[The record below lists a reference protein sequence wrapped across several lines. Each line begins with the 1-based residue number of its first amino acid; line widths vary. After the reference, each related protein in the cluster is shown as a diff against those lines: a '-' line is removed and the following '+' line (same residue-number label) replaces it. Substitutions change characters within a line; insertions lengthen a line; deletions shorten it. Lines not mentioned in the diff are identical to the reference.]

1 MKQPRDNRERE
12 REKHHV
18 RVIRLYFAAARS
30 TPSYYKT
37 LNKTLFVFADTMCKR
52 RERVHKCASL
62 PRTSFQKTSSS
73 SSSSSRLFEK
83 VRILRTFALRFERLL
98 RRDES
103 SKAST
108 SRQLHETESRR
119 FRNVK
124 SSFTFHRFLKSTAFA
139 NLFAE
144 DTEEYTRSSYSLVF

>member
-1 MKQPRDNRERE
+1 M
-12 REKHHV
+12 

-73 SSSSSRLFEK
+73 SSSSSSRLFEK
-83 VRILRTFALRFERLL
+83 VHILRTFALRFERLL

-103 SKAST
+103 SNAST
-108 SRQLHETESRR
+108 SRQLHETEYRR

-144 DTEEYTRSSYSLVF
+144 DTEEYARSSYSLVF

>member
-1 MKQPRDNRERE
+1 MW
-12 REKHHV
+12 
-18 RVIRLYFAAARS
+18 VIRLYFAAARS

-73 SSSSSRLFEK
+73 SSSSSSRLFEK
-83 VRILRTFALRFERLL
+83 VRILGTFALRFERLL

-103 SKAST
+103 SNAST

-124 SSFTFHRFLKSTAFA
+124 SSFTFHRFLKSSAFA

-144 DTEEYTRSSYSLVF
+144 DTEEYARSSYSLVF

>member
-1 MKQPRDNRERE
+1 M
-12 REKHHV
+12 

-73 SSSSSRLFEK
+73 SSSSSSRLFEK
-83 VRILRTFALRFERLL
+83 VHILRTFALRFERLL

-124 SSFTFHRFLKSTAFA
+124 SSFTFHRFLKSSAFA

>member
-1 MKQPRDNRERE
+1 M
-12 REKHHV
+12 

-83 VRILRTFALRFERLL
+83 VHILRTFALRFERLL

-124 SSFTFHRFLKSTAFA
+124 SSFTFHRFLKSSAFA

>member
-1 MKQPRDNRERE
+1 M
-12 REKHHV
+12 

-73 SSSSSRLFEK
+73 SPSSSSSSRLFEK

-103 SKAST
+103 SNAST

-124 SSFTFHRFLKSTAFA
+124 SSFTFHRFLKSSAFA

-144 DTEEYTRSSYSLVF
+144 DTEEYARSSYSLVF

>member
-1 MKQPRDNRERE
+1 M
-12 REKHHV
+12 

-103 SKAST
+103 SNAST
-108 SRQLHETESRR
+108 SRQLHETEYRR

-124 SSFTFHRFLKSTAFA
+124 SSFTFHRFLKSSAFA

-144 DTEEYTRSSYSLVF
+144 DTEEYARSSYSLVF

>member
-1 MKQPRDNRERE
+1 M
-12 REKHHV
+12 

-73 SSSSSRLFEK
+73 SSSSSSRLFEK

-103 SKAST
+103 SNAST

-124 SSFTFHRFLKSTAFA
+124 SSFTFHRFLKSSAFA

-144 DTEEYTRSSYSLVF
+144 DTEEYARSSYSLVF

>member
-1 MKQPRDNRERE
+1 M
-12 REKHHV
+12 

-62 PRTSFQKTSSS
+62 LCTSFQKTSSS
-73 SSSSSRLFEK
+73 SSSSSSSRLFEK
-83 VRILRTFALRFERLL
+83 VHILRTFALRFERLL

-103 SKAST
+103 SNAST

-124 SSFTFHRFLKSTAFA
+124 SSFTFHRFLKSSAFA

>member
-1 MKQPRDNRERE
+1 M
-12 REKHHV
+12 

-73 SSSSSRLFEK
+73 SSSSSSSRLFEK
-83 VRILRTFALRFERLL
+83 VHILRTFALRFERLL

-124 SSFTFHRFLKSTAFA
+124 SSFTFHRFLKSSAFA

>member
-1 MKQPRDNRERE
+1 M
-12 REKHHV
+12 

-73 SSSSSRLFEK
+73 SSSSSSSSRLFEK

-103 SKAST
+103 SNAST

-124 SSFTFHRFLKSTAFA
+124 SSFTFHRFLKSSAFA

-144 DTEEYTRSSYSLVF
+144 DTEEYARSSYSLVF

>member
-1 MKQPRDNRERE
+1 M
-12 REKHHV
+12 

-73 SSSSSRLFEK
+73 SSSSSSSRLFEK
-83 VRILRTFALRFERLL
+83 VHILRTFALRFERLL

-103 SKAST
+103 SNAST

-144 DTEEYTRSSYSLVF
+144 DTEEDTRSSYSLVF

>member
-1 MKQPRDNRERE
+1 M
-12 REKHHV
+12 

-73 SSSSSRLFEK
+73 SSSSSSRLFEK

-103 SKAST
+103 SNAST

>member
-1 MKQPRDNRERE
+1 M
-12 REKHHV
+12 

-73 SSSSSRLFEK
+73 SSSSSSSRLFEK
-83 VRILRTFALRFERLL
+83 VHILRTFALRFERLL

-124 SSFTFHRFLKSTAFA
+124 SSFTFHRFLKSSAFA

-144 DTEEYTRSSYSLVF
+144 DTEEYARSSYSLVF

>member
-1 MKQPRDNRERE
+1 M
-12 REKHHV
+12 

-62 PRTSFQKTSSS
+62 PRTSFQKTSFSSSSSS

-124 SSFTFHRFLKSTAFA
+124 SSFTFHRFLKSSAFA

>member
-1 MKQPRDNRERE
+1 M
-12 REKHHV
+12 

-73 SSSSSRLFEK
+73 SSSSRLFEK
-83 VRILRTFALRFERLL
+83 VHILRTFALRFERLL

-103 SKAST
+103 SNAST
-108 SRQLHETESRR
+108 SRQLHETEYRR

>member
-1 MKQPRDNRERE
+1 M
-12 REKHHV
+12 

-73 SSSSSRLFEK
+73 SSSSSSSRLFEK
-83 VRILRTFALRFERLL
+83 VHILRTFALRFKRLL

-103 SKAST
+103 SNAST
-108 SRQLHETESRR
+108 SRQLHETEYRR

-144 DTEEYTRSSYSLVF
+144 DTEEDTRSSYSLVF

>member
-1 MKQPRDNRERE
+1 M
-12 REKHHV
+12 

-52 RERVHKCASL
+52 REQVHKCASL

-73 SSSSSRLFEK
+73 SSSSSSRLFEK
-83 VRILRTFALRFERLL
+83 VHILRTFALRFERLL

-103 SKAST
+103 SNAST
-108 SRQLHETESRR
+108 SRQLHETEYRR

>member
-1 MKQPRDNRERE
+1 M
-12 REKHHV
+12 
-18 RVIRLYFAAARS
+18 RVIRLYFAAAWS

-37 LNKTLFVFADTMCKR
+37 LSKTLFVFTDTMCKR

-73 SSSSSRLFEK
+73 SSSSSSRLFEK
-83 VRILRTFALRFERLL
+83 VHILRTFALRFERLL

-103 SKAST
+103 SNAST

-124 SSFTFHRFLKSTAFA
+124 SSFTFHRFLKSSAFA

-144 DTEEYTRSSYSLVF
+144 DTEEYARSSYSLVF

>member
-1 MKQPRDNRERE
+1 M
-12 REKHHV
+12 

-73 SSSSSRLFEK
+73 SFSFSSSSRLFEK

-103 SKAST
+103 SNAST

-124 SSFTFHRFLKSTAFA
+124 SSFTFHRFLKSSAFA

-144 DTEEYTRSSYSLVF
+144 DTEEYARSSYSLVF